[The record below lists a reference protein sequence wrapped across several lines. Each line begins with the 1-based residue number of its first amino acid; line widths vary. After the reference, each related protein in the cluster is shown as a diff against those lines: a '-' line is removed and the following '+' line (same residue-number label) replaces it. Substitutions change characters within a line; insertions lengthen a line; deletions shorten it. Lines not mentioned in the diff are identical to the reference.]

1 MRAKTKMFHLEC
13 FRCSVCS
20 RHLVPGDEFALHGTG
35 LLCRED
41 HEMVDRE
48 DNNNLTIKT
57 EFQDNFR
64 DNLSENGRDEDG
76 FREDL
81 SSLDV
86 KSETETIRA
95 ESPDSS
101 RGDSS
106 RQDRI
111 EGLEDRGATGTS
123 DPFSPSPPS
132 RGRGRG
138 PGKGRSNRGRTV
150 LTEKQRT
157 ILTACF
163 QHNPKPDALLKLVE
177 MTGLNA
183 RVIRVWFQNRRC
195 KEHKRVK
202 AEVLISRK
210 DHQKI
215 GYGSMNG
222 IQMIATSPVRQD
234 SPVDMSGVDIS
245 GFHPPWHSMQE
256 FQLRMENPNLQNQ
269 HFNPSLGQIPGFD
282 CPNPEMFP
290 HNPYPDFPPRPPC
303 FLERPPDVHSFPGD
317 GSPINEFADRSGLT
331 SYPQDRSEKYLSE
344 RRRPFSELHPPL
356 ERGRPFSEPQNSEE
370 YSPYM
375 NENEEKS

>member
-106 RQDRI
+106 SRTEIKDRRHVS
-111 EGLEDRGATGTS
+111 ERERR
-123 DPFSPSPPS
+123 S
-132 RGRGRG
+132 RA
-138 PGKGRSNRGRTV
+138 GKVRTV
-150 LTEKQRT
+150 LTEKQLN
-157 ILTACF
+157 ILKTCF
-163 QHNPKPDALLKLVE
+163 SANPRPDALMKEQLVE
-177 MTGLNA
+177 MTGLSP
-183 RVIRVWFQNRRC
+183 RVVRVWFQNKRC
-195 KEHKRVK
+195 KEKKKIR
-202 AEVLISRK
+202 EETK